1 MNLPQ
6 SQKIRIKIFRWDAE
20 EIFDENNVLIG
31 YKERQIGTHG
41 DPDTYREIM
50 LDTYDVT
57 LWGTE
62 SQRERLNRLRN
73 ES

>member
-20 EIFDENNVLIG
+20 EIFDVNNVLIG
-31 YKERQIGTHG
+31 YKERQKGAYG

-62 SQRERLNRLRN
+62 SQRERRAR

>member
-6 SQKIRIKIFRWDAE
+6 NKRIPIKIFRWDAT
-20 EIFDENNVLIG
+20 EILDENNVLVG
-31 YKERQIGTHG
+31 YIERQKGTNG

-62 SQRERLNRLRN
+62 SRRERRER

>member
-6 SQKIRIKIFRWDAE
+6 NKRIPIKIFRWDAT
-20 EIFDENNVLIG
+20 EILDENNVLVG
-31 YKERQIGTHG
+31 YIERQKGANG

-62 SQRERLNRLRN
+62 SRRERRER